1 MATVRTKRASVRLI
15 AKRWPVCMR
24 SSRLTQGFFIMEK
37 PTPVAVTIRK
47 ALSIPSLATVQQ
59 RVASELSIFRLR
71 IVQCVV
77 QTAALFATQGRIN
90 AQCRHFGKIA
100 QVQKVHLHFEVPIKS
115 NRTTRMMHEQR

>member
-1 MATVRTKRASVRLI
+1 MAPVRTKRARVRLI

-77 QTAALFATQGRIN
+77 QTAEDRQFRRDTLLKDR
-90 AQCRHFGKIA
+90 
-100 QVQKVHLHFEVPIKS
+100 KS
-115 NRTTRMMHEQR
+115 TRLNSSHQIISYA